1 MHECRARPHR
11 CVMHTCKV
19 EGPWNVRGRFLARYR
34 QARVIADRAVRW
46 SKAVCQQQGGEE
58 SVVEDSG
65 GVMLC
70 EVKCRQQSRV
80 CQ

>member
-46 SKAVCQQQGGEE
+46 SKAVCQQQGGEDYQPD
-58 SVVEDSG
+58 SKISRSSSEDQP
-65 GVMLC
+65 
-70 EVKCRQQSRV
+70 EI
-80 CQ
+80 